1 MTYIVSSQSSL
12 SFFNLISY
20 SLFFSSFC
28 YISLYC
34 RITILN
40 IVFLYRCCHIL
51 IITRWVPIQRCL
63 EGTLHACILH
73 TLKLRISPILFK
85 MTFPLSIF
93 STSLVFPSRPF
104 SLSFFCSLS
113 LFNFLCKAKFAYPLS
128 AIVCSRQFQ
137 PETRE
142 IKQGARDTDR

>member
-93 STSLVFPSRPF
+93 STLPCLSFSSFFSLFFLF
-104 SLSFFCSLS
+104 SLSLQLS
-113 LFNFLCKAKFAYPLS
+113 LQGKVCLS
-128 AIVCSRQFQ
+128 AIGHSVLPSIS
-137 PETRE
+137 TRD
-142 IKQGARDTDR
+142 KGNKTGRKRHG